1 MCGGGNLSRVAAIK
15 EMKKLLIILGIVML
29 AAAGCGEA
37 EKLAGTYQATIF
49 EGNQTDKFNGGK
61 KYIDRLILHKN
72 GKSESK
78 FSQEG
83 ILYGTWKIVPKSKSE
98 SKQKEVHVVEND
110 TPDDIEIY
118 KIEPN
123 GDLTEIA
130 WHVGSTQF
138 QPEQRVE
145 LGKDEQTTYKKIK

>member
-1 MCGGGNLSRVAAIK
+1 
-15 EMKKLLIILGIVML
+15 MKNLLILIVL
-29 AAAGCGEA
+29 FAAGCGEA

-49 EGNQTDKFNGGK
+49 ENNQTAKFKGGK

-72 GKSESK
+72 GKTESK
-78 FSQEG
+78 FSQEDT
-83 ILYGTWKIVPKSKSE
+83 LHGTWKIVSKSKSE
-98 SKQKEVHVVEND
+98 SKQKEVHVVDTD
-110 TPDDIEIY
+110 TPDYIEIY

-138 QPEQRVE
+138 QPDQRAE
-145 LGKDEQTTYKKIK
+145 FGKDEQTTYKKIK